1 MCSVFFLFNLC
12 HSTLLFSTSPHPSLF
27 ASSSFPVKLL
37 FLLVLQLQ
45 LQLQRLG
52 FNAQTRTDSLPPVC
66 VFTHL
71 CGFFP
76 LCYYLANNNKSQ
88 PFKCYFRDGFR
99 SCCSSRSV
107 LNPRRRLAAPIQR
120 PAVIFM
126 MPHNISLECVLKRG

>member
-1 MCSVFFLFNLC
+1 MCSVFFLFNLR
-12 HSTLLFSTSPHPSLF
+12 HSTLLLSTTPLPSLS

-66 VFTHL
+66 VFIHL

-88 PFKCYFRDGFR
+88 PFQMLF
-99 SCCSSRSV
+99 SRWLPFLLQFPLCIKPPPPFGGAHSTA
-107 LNPRRRLAAPIQR
+107 RCHIHDA
-120 PAVIFM
+120 
-126 MPHNISLECVLKRG
+126 S